1 MKISYNWLQ
10 NYFEKPLPTPEKLKD
25 IFDFHSLEVEGF
37 DEVIGAS
44 GQVTETIFDIKVLP
58 DRAHFMLSHDGVAK
72 DLSVI
77 LNMSLKKEK
86 IPPPPAP
93 TITTAPHIT
102 IQDSQFCRRYIG
114 QYVEGITVGESPA
127 WIQTYLEAVGGRSIN
142 SIVDATNITMFN
154 IGQPLHAFDADKVV
168 GDIVVRTAT
177 DGEKITLL
185 DGAEVMLKTGE
196 YVIADTVGPLAIAGV
211 KGGKRAEVSASTT
224 KIIVESANFDPTI
237 VRRTSTRLNL
247 RNESSKR
254 FENEITPELSIQG
267 MNDMM
272 VLVKE
277 LCPQAKWGPV
287 VDIYPTKAQQTVI
300 AFNPA
305 YIEERLGVK
314 IPETDIK
321 NILEKSGIV
330 INKGLQ
336 TVISKQPSEGA
347 KANQQIR
354 ARPTE
359 NEVRLQQKS
368 TPFAEKTQSEDLWSL
383 TIPFK
388 RLDLIIPED
397 IVEEVG
403 RAYGLEHIK
412 GILPLQTEKPV
423 EVLSTYYLSE
433 KIKNILAGIGFSE
446 VSLYALVAKGDI
458 ETSYPLARDKAFLRK
473 NLTDNMMACV
483 EKNALNADLIGL
495 EAVKVFEIGHVF
507 SKGGETIS
515 LSLGVAQIKKIKG
528 FKSEQIIA
536 DAIQVLNEELG
547 ITIAMPH
554 NTVKGN
560 YVVCEINLSE
570 LVKSFKSSESYSD
583 LNFGS
588 TSENRYKKISPYP
601 FMVRDIAVFVP
612 ESVQDTTVWE
622 VIQQGVSESRAN
634 DLLVRHALFDT
645 FKKDGKT
652 SYAFRLVFQ
661 SMERTLT
668 DDEANG
674 IMEKIY
680 AGMKAKNWE
689 VR

>member
-25 IFDFHSLEVEGF
+25 VFDFHSLEVEGF
-37 DEVIGAS
+37 DEVMDSSLPAQAGEK
-44 GQVTETIFDIKVLP
+44 VTETVFDIKVLP
-58 DRAHFMLSHDGVAK
+58 DRAHFMLSHKGVAE
-72 DLSVI
+72 DLSVL
-77 LNMSLKKEK
+77 LNMPLKKSE

-93 TITTAPHIT
+93 TIATAPHIT
-102 IQDSQFCRRYIG
+102 IQDPQFCRRYVG

-127 WIQTYLEAVGGRSIN
+127 WIQTYLEAVGGRPIN

-185 DGAEVMLKTGE
+185 DGAEVMLKAGE
-196 YVIADTVGPLAIAGV
+196 YVIADTEGPLAIAGV

-254 FENEITPELSIQG
+254 FENEITPELTLQG
-267 MNDMM
+267 MSDMM
-272 VLVKE
+272 ALVKE

-321 NILEKSGIV
+321 NILERSGIA
-330 INKGLQ
+330 ID
-336 TVISKQPSEGA
+336 SKW
-347 KANQQIR
+347 N
-354 ARPTE
+354 
-359 NEVRLQQKS
+359 
-368 TPFAEKTQSEDLWSL
+368 L

-403 RAYGLEHIK
+403 RAYGLEHIT
-412 GILPLQTEKPV
+412 GILPPQTEKPV

-473 NLTDNMMACV
+473 NLADNMMACV

-515 LSLGVAQIKKIKG
+515 LSLGAAQIKKVKG
-528 FKSEQIIA
+528 FKPEQIITE
-536 DAIQVLNEELG
+536 AIQALNEGLAV
-547 ITIAMPH
+547 TIAVPK

-612 ESVQDTTVWE
+612 EGVQDTAVWE
-622 VIQQGVSESRAN
+622 VVQQGITESKAN

-680 AGMKAKNWE
+680 TGMKVKNWE

>member
-25 IFDFHSLEVEGF
+25 VFDFHSLEVESF
-37 DEVIGAS
+37 DEVLDPS
-44 GQVTETIFDIKVLP
+44 GKVTETIFDIKVLP
-58 DRAHFMLSHDGVAK
+58 DRAHFMLSHEGVAK
-72 DLSVI
+72 DLSVL

-93 TITTAPHIT
+93 TIETAPRIT
-102 IQDSQFCRRYIG
+102 IQDPQFCRRYIG
-114 QYVEGITVGESPA
+114 QYVEGITVGDSPA
-127 WIQTYLEAVGGRSIN
+127 WIQMYLEAVGGRSIN

-154 IGQPLHAFDADKVV
+154 IGQPLHAFDADKVK
-168 GDIVVRTAT
+168 GDIVVRSAQE
-177 DGEKITLL
+177 GEKIVLL
-185 DGAEVMLKTGE
+185 DGTEVALKAGD
-196 YVIADTVGPLAIAGV
+196 YVIADTEGPLAIAGV
-211 KGGKRAEVSASTT
+211 KGGKRAEVSTSTT
-224 KIIVESANFDPTI
+224 KIIVESANFDPTV

-254 FENEITPELSIQG
+254 FENEITPELAIQG

-272 VLVKE
+272 ALVKE

-300 AFNPA
+300 TFNPA

-314 IPETDIK
+314 IPEADIK
-321 NILEKSGIV
+321 NILERSGIV
-330 INKGLQ
+330 VGKGLQ
-336 TVISKQPSEGA
+336 TVSSQQTASTSAEVAPHSQSSALLPKVASKSQ
-347 KANQQIR
+347 
-354 ARPTE
+354 
-359 NEVRLQQKS
+359 S
-368 TPFAEKTQSEDLWSL
+368 TDLWSL

-388 RLDLIIPED
+388 RLDLVIPED

-403 RAYGLEHIK
+403 RAYGLEHIV
-412 GILPLQTEKPV
+412 GILPPKTEKPV
-423 EVLSTYYLSE
+423 EVLPTYYFAE
-433 KIKNILAGIGFSE
+433 KIKNILVGIGFSE

-473 NLTDNMMACV
+473 NLADNMMVCV

-507 SKGGETIS
+507 SKEGETIS
-515 LSLGVAQIKKIKG
+515 LSLGAAQIKKVKG
-528 FKSEQIIA
+528 YKSEQIIA
-536 DAIQVLNEELG
+536 EAIQALNDGLALN
-547 ITIAMPH
+547 IIAPK
-554 NTVKGN
+554 NIVKGN
-560 YVVCEINLSE
+560 YVVCEIDVSE
-570 LVKSFKSSESYSD
+570 LVKSFMPSSSYSD

-601 FMVRDIAVFVP
+601 FMVRDIAVFVS
-612 ESVQDTTVWE
+612 EDVQDSAVWE
-622 VIQQGVSESRAN
+622 VVQQGISEAKA
-634 DLLVRHALFDT
+634 DELLVRHALFDT
-645 FKKDGKT
+645 FKKDGKV

-680 AGMKAKNWE
+680 VGMKGKGWE